1 CALHLRGKNAGA
13 CEARS
18 AEIGLHEPSLI
29 EDCPVEFCIA
39 KVGLVEPRATQNGT
53 RKIEAGEIEA
63 RELLA
68 REIGR
73 LKGCCGS
80 HGSLDVRPRHFR
92 RCHLRRRQIDVLHH
106 TLGGCRNGG
115 REAEHSDRTDPD
127 RRASHRLALPRR
139 LRSLN
144 GRCSDDKRAELIIA
158 QGLCARPPPRSRSR
172 DRCRDEGSALEPLD
186 RALNMI
192 SSKVHACKVHAWP
205 MQSKEN
211 PAMTL
216 LRGARRLG
224 LALAAAAAQ
233 LPAGAAEL
241 NDYPTAA
248 RADYVFACMKANGE
262 TRPA

>member
-18 AEIGLHEPSLI
+18 AEIGLHQPSLI

-80 HGSLDVRPRHFR
+80 HGSLYVRPRHFR

-127 RRASHRLALPRR
+127 RRAYHRLALPRR
-139 LRSLN
+139 LPSLN
-144 GRCSDDKRAELIIA
+144 GRCSDDKRPNALSPRGYARAHLYDHVLATVAAMRARHLSRSIERITWFLA
-158 QGLCARPPPRSRSR
+158 KCMPGRCNQRKTGDDAFTRPGTVGLGAGGGRCGAVYGRRCRGPRS
-172 DRCRDEGSALEPLD
+172 
-186 RALNMI
+186 
-192 SSKVHACKVHAWP
+192 
-205 MQSKEN
+205 
-211 PAMTL
+211 
-216 LRGARRLG
+216 
-224 LALAAAAAQ
+224 
-233 LPAGAAEL
+233 
-241 NDYPTAA
+241 
-248 RADYVFACMKANGE
+248 
-262 TRPA
+262 